1 MEASMLKQMAITT
14 LAAVALFSG
23 ATVATAP
30 FTPAAA
36 QVSITF
42 GSPPPPPIYEAVPQ
56 PRPGYVWAPGQY
68 RLVQQRYVWAPGQ
81 WQAAR
86 QGYRY
91 VPDTWERVHVGNR
104 DQWAYHPSRWD
115 RDGDGIPNRYD
126 RHDNRPPKGGPM
138 GDRDHD
144 GIPNAYDHYNDRR

>member
-1 MEASMLKQMAITT
+1 MLKQIAITT
-14 LAAVALFSG
+14 LAAAALFST

-36 QVSITF
+36 QVNIIL
-42 GSPPPPPIYEAVPQ
+42 GSPPPAPVYEVVPAQ
-56 PRPGYVWAPGQY
+56 RPGYVWTPGAY
-68 RLVQQRYVWAPGQ
+68 RMANNQYVWHPGT

-91 VPDTWERVHVGNR
+91 VPDTWERTQVNGR
-104 DQWAYHPSRWD
+104 EQWAYRPSRWD
-115 RDGDGIPNRYD
+115 RDGDGIPNKYD
-126 RHDNRPPKGGPM
+126 HHDNRANNNGPM

-144 GIPNAYDHYNDRR
+144 GVPNAFDNHNNNRHN

>member
-1 MEASMLKQMAITT
+1 MLKQIAITT
-14 LAAVALFSG
+14 LAAAALFST
-23 ATVATAP
+23 ATMVTAP

-42 GSPPPPPIYEAVPQ
+42 GSPPPAPVYEVVPQ
-56 PRPGYVWAPGQY
+56 PRVGYVWAPGHY
-68 RLVQQRYVWAPGQ
+68 RLVSDRYVWNPGQ

-91 VPDTWERVHVGNR
+91 VPDTWERVQVSGR
-104 DQWAYHPSRWD
+104 EQWAYRPSRWD
-115 RDGDGIPNRYD
+115 HDGDGIPNQYD
-126 RHDNRPPKGGPM
+126 HHDNRTWAHQNGPM

-144 GIPNAYDHYNDRR
+144 GVPNAFDNHYNRH

>member
-1 MEASMLKQMAITT
+1 MEASMLKQMAITF
-14 LAAVALFSG
+14 LAAVALVST

-42 GSPPPPPIYEAVPQ
+42 GAPPPPPVYEVVPQ
-56 PRPGYVWAPGQY
+56 PRPGYVWAPGHY
-68 RLVQQRYVWAPGQ
+68 RLVQQRYVWNPGQ

-86 QGYRY
+86 RGYRY
-91 VPDTWERVHVGNR
+91 VPDQWERVQIGGR

-115 RDGDGIPNRYD
+115 RDGDRIPDRYD
-126 RHDNRPPKGGPM
+126 RPDNR
-138 GDRDHD
+138 R
-144 GIPNAYDHYNDRR
+144 